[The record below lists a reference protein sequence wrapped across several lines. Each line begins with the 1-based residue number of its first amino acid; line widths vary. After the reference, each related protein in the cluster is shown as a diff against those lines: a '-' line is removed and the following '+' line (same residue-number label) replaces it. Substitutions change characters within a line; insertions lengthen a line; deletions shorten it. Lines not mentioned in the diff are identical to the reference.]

1 MVKFVRNHS
10 QQHAPKGGGVVQIRV
25 MEVQRLAVHGSVNIE
40 VAQTG
45 ALQGT
50 GSTHNAMNLVTAAQK
65 PFRQIGTILTCYAG
79 NQRFGTHDAK
89 KVRK

>member
-1 MVKFVRNHS
+1 
-10 QQHAPKGGGVVQIRV
+10 
-25 MEVQRLAVHGSVNIE
+25 MEVQGLAVHGRVNIE

-45 ALQGT
+45 PLQGT
-50 GSTHNAMNLVTAAQK
+50 GSAHNAMNLVTAAQK

-89 KVRK
+89 KVLK